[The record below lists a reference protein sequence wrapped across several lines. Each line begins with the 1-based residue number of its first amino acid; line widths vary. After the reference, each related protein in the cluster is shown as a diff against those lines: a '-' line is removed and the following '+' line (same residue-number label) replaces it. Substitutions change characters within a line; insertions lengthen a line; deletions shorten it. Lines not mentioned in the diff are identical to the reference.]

1 MAAAGREGPPALRV
15 DIVSDVVCPWCLI
28 GFRQL
33 ERALA
38 ELGVEA
44 DLRWHPFELNPG
56 LPPEGEEVAAHV
68 ARKYGASPERM
79 AATRAAMAEIAAE
92 VGVSFRPGVP
102 ARMWNTRDAHRLLFW
117 ARDTGRQTALALA
130 LFDAHFGQGANLAD
144 HGVLAEAAA
153 EAGLDRRQ
161 AADVL
166 ASGRFADA
174 VASLEARFAEMGV
187 TGVPAFILGERG
199 LALGAQGVEWFRR
212 VLPRFVAGAGA
223 GAEGPG

>member
-1 MAAAGREGPPALRV
+1 MGGPGGERRRMMRV

-38 ELGVEA
+38 DLGVEA

-56 LPPEGEEVAAHV
+56 LPPEGEEVATHI

-79 AATRAAMAEIAAE
+79 AATRAAMADVAAE
-92 VGVSFRPGVP
+92 VGVTFRPGVP

-130 LFDAHFGQGANLAD
+130 LFDAHFGQGASLAD
-144 HGVLAEAAA
+144 HGVLADAA
-153 EAGLDRRQ
+153 EAAGLDRAE
-161 AADVL
+161 AAAVL

-199 LALGAQGVEWFRR
+199 LAMGAQGVEWFRR
-212 VLPRFVAGAGA
+212 VLPRFLPDGVPGAA
-223 GAEGPG
+223 A

>member
-1 MAAAGREGPPALRV
+1 MGAPAPGVLRV

-38 ELGVEA
+38 DLGVEA

-56 LPPEGEEVAAHV
+56 MPPEGEEVAAHV
-68 ARKYGASPERM
+68 ARKYGASAERM
-79 AATRAAMAEIAAE
+79 AETRAAMAEIAAE
-92 VGVSFRPGVP
+92 VGVAFTPGVP

-117 ARDTGRQTALALA
+117 ARDTGRQTALKLA
-130 LFDAHFGQGANLAD
+130 LFDAHFGRGASLAD
-144 HGVLAEAAA
+144 HGVLADAAA
-153 EAGLDRRQ
+153 AAGLDRAE
-161 AADVL
+161 AAAVL

-199 LALGAQGVEWFRR
+199 LAMGAQGVDWFRR
-212 VLPRFVAGAGA
+212 VLPRFLPDGVPGAA
-223 GAEGPG
+223 A

>member
-1 MAAAGREGPPALRV
+1 MAAPGGEGPRVLRV

-38 ELGVEA
+38 DLGVEA

-56 LPPEGEEVAAHV
+56 MPPEGEEVASHI
-68 ARKYGASPERM
+68 ARKYGASAERM
-79 AATRAAMAEIAAE
+79 AETRAAMADVAAG
-92 VGVSFRPGVP
+92 VGVAFRPGVP

-144 HGVLAEAAA
+144 HGVLADAADA
-153 EAGLDRRQ
+153 AGLDRAE
-161 AADVL
+161 AAAVL

-199 LALGAQGVEWFRR
+199 LAMGAQGVEWFRR
-212 VLPRFVAGAGA
+212 VLPRFLPDGVPGAA
-223 GAEGPG
+223 A